1 MDPKS
6 IASAN
11 SAIPAGLILPRRI
24 LKKKNRPCGIS
35 ILYNPVRIL
44 SMVRQK
50 REQQNFERI
59 DGQKELAVEHVVGM
73 DKQRERRWR
82 ENRITSL

>member
-1 MDPKS
+1 
-6 IASAN
+6 
-11 SAIPAGLILPRRI
+11 
-24 LKKKNRPCGIS
+24 
-35 ILYNPVRIL
+35 
-44 SMVRQK
+44 MVRQK

-82 ENRITSL
+82 ENRITLL